1 MEKVNETKCQF
12 FVKICDIDKA
22 LARIRKQK
30 IQATDNRHERANI
43 ITDPNKYNLILQTN
57 LCQQIRQLGWN
68 RFLERHILLNLT
80 KVNVNNLYSPI
91 SITGIEFIIKS
102 FL

>member
-1 MEKVNETKCQF
+1 M
-12 FVKICDIDKA
+12 KICEIDKA

-30 IQATDNRHERANI
+30 IQATDIRHERANI

-57 LCQQIRQLGWN
+57 LCQQIQQLGWN
-68 RFLERHILLNLT
+68 RFLEGHILLNLT

-102 FL
+102 FLQ

>member
-1 MEKVNETKCQF
+1 M
-12 FVKICDIDKA
+12 KICEIDKA

-30 IQATDNRHERANI
+30 IQATDIRHERANI

-68 RFLERHILLNLT
+68 RFLEGHILLNLT

-102 FL
+102 FLQ